1 MSRILSYFQERKGA
15 LIDGLRQM
23 VEIESPTLEPQ
34 RVNAMG
40 EHVKERLRSLGAS
53 VEVDTQTERGHNVI
67 GRFGDPAMGDPVL
80 MIGHTDTVW
89 KVGTLEERPFRVDGN
104 RAFGPGAA
112 DMKSGLIIMLAVL
125 EAINDLQLPLPRPL
139 TLIFNSDEE
148 MQSLYS
154 RELIEKEAR
163 KSFCSL
169 AFEGTRDL
177 NAFTTSRK
185 ASGRFTVRAKG
196 KSAHAASGLREGVN
210 AIEEL
215 AHQVTEVQAL
225 TDFGTGT
232 TINVGTIAGGDR
244 PNIIPD
250 WAEMVLSVRAV
261 TTGEMG
267 RIEQVLRSLEPHLAG
282 AEISVSGGF
291 HRPPLEE
298 TEASKRLLERLREV
312 ASEFGIDAR
321 GELGGGAG
329 DANLTSAV
337 GCPSID
343 SMGAVGFGAHSVDE
357 HILIDEL
364 PARAAVATRFIT
376 SL

>member
-215 AHQVTEVQAL
+215 AHQVTKVQGL

-232 TINVGTIAGGDR
+232 TINVGTIAGVTGRTSSRTGPRWCSVCVRSPPGRWDASSRFSGASNRTWQVPRSRSRAASIAHLSRRRR
-244 PNIIPD
+244 P
-250 WAEMVLSVRAV
+250 
-261 TTGEMG
+261 
-267 RIEQVLRSLEPHLAG
+267 
-282 AEISVSGGF
+282 VSGCSGGCA
-291 HRPPLEE
+291 RWPPSLASMLEV
-298 TEASKRLLERLREV
+298 S
-312 ASEFGIDAR
+312 
-321 GELGGGAG
+321 
-329 DANLTSAV
+329 
-337 GCPSID
+337 
-343 SMGAVGFGAHSVDE
+343 
-357 HILIDEL
+357 
-364 PARAAVATRFIT
+364 
-376 SL
+376 

>member
-1 MSRILSYFQERKGA
+1 MSRILSYFQEREGA

-23 VEIESPTLEPQ
+23 VEIESPTLDPQ
-34 RVNAMG
+34 RVNDMG
-40 EHVKERLRSLGAS
+40 DHVKERLRALGAR
-53 VEVDTQTERGHNVI
+53 VEVDKQTERGDHVI
-67 GRFGDPAMGDPVL
+67 GRFGDPSLGDPVL

-89 KVGTLEERPFRVDGN
+89 KAGTLEERPFRVDGN
-104 RAFGPGAA
+104 RAYGPGSA

-125 EAINDLQLPLPRPL
+125 EAINDLQLPLSRPL

-154 RELIEKEAR
+154 RALIEREAR
-163 KSFCSL
+163 KSYCAL
-169 AFEGTRDL
+169 AFEGTREISS
-177 NAFTTSRK
+177 FTTSRK
-185 ASGRFTVRAKG
+185 ASGRFAVRAKG
-196 KSAHAASGLREGVN
+196 KAAHAAAGLREGIN

-215 AHQVTEVQAL
+215 ARQVIKVQAL
-225 TDFGTGT
+225 TDFDSGT
-232 TINVGTIAGGDR
+232 TINVGTIEGGDR

-250 WAEMVLSVRAV
+250 WAEMVLSVRAA
-261 TTGEMG
+261 TFREME
-267 RIEQVLRSLEPHLAG
+267 RIEGVLRGLEPHLAG
-282 AEISVSGGF
+282 AEIAVSGGF

-298 TEASKRLLERLREV
+298 TEASRRLLERLRE
-312 ASEFGIDAR
+312 AAAEYGLDAK

-343 SMGAVGFGAHSVDE
+343 SLGALGFGAHSVDE
-357 HILIDEL
+357 HILIDAL
-364 PARAAVATRFIT
+364 PVRAAVATRFIT

>member
-1 MSRILSYFQERKGA
+1 MSRILSYFQERQGA

-23 VEIESPTLEPQ
+23 VEIESPTLDPQ

-40 EHVKERLRSLGAS
+40 DHVQERLRALGAS
-53 VEVDTQTERGHNVI
+53 VEVDKQTERGDHVI
-67 GRFGDPAMGDPVL
+67 GRFGDPSLGDPVL

-89 KVGTLEERPFRVDGN
+89 KAGTLEERPFRVEGN

-125 EAINDLQLPLPRPL
+125 EAINDLQLPISRPL

-154 RELIEKEAR
+154 RALIEDEAR

-177 NAFTTSRK
+177 STFTTSRK
-185 ASGRFTVRAKG
+185 ASGRFAVRAKG
-196 KSAHAASGLREGVN
+196 KAAHAASGLLEGVN

-215 AHQVTEVQAL
+215 ARQVIKVQAM
-225 TDFGTGT
+225 TDFGSGT

-250 WAEMVLSVRAV
+250 WAEMVLSVRAS
-261 TTGEMG
+261 TFGEME
-267 RIEQVLRSLEPHLAG
+267 RIERVLRGLEPHLPG

-298 TEASKRLLERLREV
+298 TEASMRLLDRLREA
-312 ASEFGIDAR
+312 ASEYGIAAT
-321 GELGGGAG
+321 GGLGGGAG

-343 SMGAVGFGAHSVDE
+343 SLGAVGFGAHSVDE

-364 PARAAVATRFIT
+364 PVRAAVATRFVT